1 MPQHAGAES
10 VLASKMLGSTAMAG
24 SSARVL
30 CVDDDAG
37 VLERLRE
44 FLVDRGYEVCSARSA
59 AEATDVVKRWT
70 PRAAVVN
77 PLVPPAD
84 GIGVLQRVRRLNPGM
99 LVLLLTK
106 PLDPTLIERSLA
118 EAGLRPAPRERA
130 LPPDPECEPT
140 AVRKRILVVDDEA
153 DVREVL
159 AEHLR
164 RRGFD
169 VAQAAGGEEALAV
182 IPLFRPHLI
191 LLDLVMPGLGGLET
205 LRRIKALPL
214 ETAIIIISANEEVE
228 LGQLTLAIG
237 AAGYVPKPVDFDY
250 LDAVVGLPV
259 LARQEQPTAPDAD
272 PLSGQARPAPRA
284 PCARTRP
291 ARTASG

>member
-1 MPQHAGAES
+1 
-10 VLASKMLGSTAMAG
+10 MAG

-44 FLVDRGYEVCSARSA
+44 FLVDRGYEVCAARSA

-70 PRAAVVN
+70 PRAAIVN

-84 GIGVLQRVRRLNPGM
+84 GIGVIERVRRLNPGM

-106 PLDPTLIERSLA
+106 PLDPILIERSLA
-118 EAGLRPAPRERA
+118 EAGLRPAPRGRA

-140 AVRKRILVVDDEA
+140 AVRKRVLVVDDEV
-153 DVREVL
+153 DIREIL
-159 AEHLR
+159 AEYLR
-164 RRGFD
+164 GRGFD

-182 IPLFRPHLI
+182 IPVFLPHLV
-191 LLDLVMPGLGGLET
+191 LLDLSMPGLDGLAT
-205 LRRIKALPL
+205 LRRIKALPV
-214 ETAIIIISANEEVE
+214 ETAVVIISANDEVE

-250 LDAVVGLPV
+250 LDAAMGSPCS
-259 LARQEQPTAPDAD
+259 AGTGSPAAPGAC